1 MGMSNRLVKALVS
14 YPAEL
19 VRLLNIP
26 ILTAFR
32 AQEAKTRFLAAPPP
46 VWVYWGVY
54 AGWTPK
60 AMGEKG
66 EDYLKYS
73 G

>member
-46 VWVYWGVY
+46 VWVYG

-66 EDYLKYS
+66 EDHLKYS